1 MHKWEGFINEWLFID
16 RPYYTPPLFL
26 VWSFSHLKGVNLSIS
41 ILEEEEG
48 SHCSVDA
55 YIFNVRHWPSD
66 LLMRWA
72 QNLSSSLILESKLSF
87 SVGVGETH
95 WFSMHFVQ
103 IFNLSCFYSPS
114 ELPLSHNKVPQF
126 LRFLWII
133 LAFSCYWWSVTVLFS
148 VSSITF
154 YPIPFSSFKVVWLLS
169 SFLFSF
175 SLWIYTLKNKNN
187 SQYCYLRWFGERN

>member
-1 MHKWEGFINEWLFID
+1 MNGFFID
-16 RPYYTPPLFL
+16 RPHTTSFL
-26 VWSFSHLKGVNLSIS
+26 GLVIFTFERCKPFHQHSGRS
-41 ILEEEEG
+41 EEG

-55 YIFNVRHWPSD
+55 HIFNVIHWPSD

-87 SVGVGETH
+87 LLGWERPH

-103 IFNLSCFYSPS
+103 IFNIFSCFYSPS

-126 LRFLWII
+126 LRFFVDHPGFFL
-133 LAFSCYWWSVTVLFS
+133 LLV
-148 VSSITF
+148 VSYCSLLCVINYLLSNTF
-154 YPIPFSSFKVVWLLS
+154 LVSKVVWLLS

-175 SLWIYTLKNKNN
+175 SLWIYTLKKKQKQL
-187 SQYCYLRWFGERN
+187 SVLLSRVVWGRN